1 MTEPR
6 APGSNQS
13 TPLQFRP
20 LHQGVGFHPFSDG
33 LPYAPAVPT
42 RTNQAPSTPTTG
54 TGAIAAGPARPVISR
69 PLAQPMPM
77 PRSPV
82 MIPPSIR
89 VPGPTLPRPDAF
101 LRHQPNQLTIQQPIQ
116 HTAQQAPALE
126 AAPNIEKNFGWTY
139 PLARSFAFLL
149 DVTFNVLVTATVVT
163 VALAFADLEPWFLL
177 EGNLAG
183 MTLFFLVAFSW
194 ALMTAQEILFK
205 TTIGKRVMGL
215 KLRGT
220 ATEIFLRSFFF
231 LPSIG
236 FAGAGI
242 LWALFDR
249 DKRCWHDVAINLQ
262 PTRITQL

>member
-1 MTEPR
+1 M
-6 APGSNQS
+6 
-13 TPLQFRP
+13 
-20 LHQGVGFHPFSDG
+20 
-33 LPYAPAVPT
+33 
-42 RTNQAPSTPTTG
+42 
-54 TGAIAAGPARPVISR
+54 
-69 PLAQPMPM
+69 AQPIPA
-77 PRSPV
+77 PRHPAT
-82 MIPPSIR
+82 IAPPSIR
-89 VPGPTLPRPDAF
+89 VPGPTLPRPEAF
-101 LRHQPNQLTIQQPIQ
+101 LRHQANQPTV
-116 HTAQQAPALE
+116 QQAPTPAPQTI
-126 AAPNIEKNFGWTY
+126 PNIEKNFGWTY

-149 DVTFNVLVTATVVT
+149 DVTFNILVTATVVT

-194 ALMTAQEILFK
+194 ALMAVQEILFK
-205 TTIGKRVMGL
+205 TTVGKRVMGL